1 MPHRSRIAFAL
12 PLLLLLASA
21 CHKPLGPRWQ
31 GYGEADF
38 VNVSSSQAG
47 RLDALMAERGST
59 IAAGTSLFALEAEN
73 ESDACDQARAQL
85 NSAQAQ
91 LDDLRTGKRPPEV
104 AVLDAQLIEAR
115 ATLEQAKRTLARDE
129 AQLKAGGIPTQ
140 QAEESRSAVLV
151 DEARLH
157 ELEHQIEVAHLPSR
171 EAQIRAQQQIVAANR
186 ASLAQAEWR
195 LHQKSVRAPAQA
207 LVFDTLYRVGEWV
220 PAGSPVVRLLPA
232 ANLKLRFFVPESDLA
247 TLHLGDRIHFHR
259 DGAANATA
267 HITYISTQ
275 AEYTPPVIYSNETR
289 AKLVYMIE
297 AHPDDPLAARLHP
310 GQPLEVTR

>member
-1 MPHRSRIAFAL
+1 MPHTPRIALAL

-21 CHKPLGPRWQ
+21 CHQPLGPRWQ

-47 RLDALMAERGST
+47 RLDALMVERGST
-59 IAAGTSLFALEAEN
+59 IAAGVSLFALEAEN
-73 ESDACDQARAQL
+73 ESDACDQARAEL
-85 NSAQAQ
+85 HSAQAQ

-104 AVLDAQLIEAR
+104 AVIHAQLAEAR
-115 ATLEQAKRTLARDE
+115 ATLEQAKRTLGRDE

-140 QAEESRSAVLV
+140 QAEESRSAVLI

-171 EAQIRAQQQIVAANR
+171 EAQIRAQQQIVVANR
-186 ASLAQAEWR
+186 AALAQAEWR
-195 LHQKSVRAPAQA
+195 LHQKSVHAPAQA

-247 TLHLGDRIHFHR
+247 TLHLGDRIRFHR
-259 DGAANATA
+259 DGAADAEA

-297 AHPDDPLAARLHP
+297 ARPDDPLAAHLHP